1 VGSVQQDR
9 RKGTVGR
16 MTNSLDRIR
25 ILIVDDHPLLREG
38 IVSLVEKQAD
48 MLIVAEA
55 SNGKEAVQLFRQ
67 HIPDITL
74 MDLRLPGMDGIDA
87 MTSIVAQFPDAKVIV
102 LTTFSGDTQ
111 ILRALKAGARGYLL
125 KELMR
130 KELLDAIRTVQAG
143 RKRIPPEIAAQI
155 AEHASDTTLTR
166 REIEVLQLVA
176 CGNPNKLVADKL
188 SVTEDTI
195 KMHVKSILSKLGASD
210 RTHAV
215 TIAVKRGIM
224 EL

>member
-1 VGSVQQDR
+1 
-9 RKGTVGR
+9 
-16 MTNSLDRIR
+16 MTSSSDRIR

-38 IVSLVEKQAD
+38 VVSLVEKQVD

-55 SNGKEAVQLFRQ
+55 SNGKEALQLFQQ
-67 HIPDITL
+67 HLPDITL
-74 MDLRLPGMDGIDA
+74 MDLRMPGADGIDV
-87 MTSIVAQFPDAKVIV
+87 MTAILTEFPEAKIIL
-102 LTTFSGDTQ
+102 LTTFSGDAH

-125 KELMR
+125 KDLLR
-130 KELLDAIRTVQAG
+130 KELLEAIRTVQAG

-166 REIEVLQLVA
+166 RETEVLQLIA
-176 CGNPNKLVADKL
+176 SGNPNKLVADKL
-188 SVTEDTI
+188 FVTEDTI
-195 KMHVKSILSKLGASD
+195 KMHVKSILSKLGAND

-215 TIAVKRGIM
+215 AIAVKRGIM

>member
-1 VGSVQQDR
+1 
-9 RKGTVGR
+9 
-16 MTNSLDRIR
+16 MTNSPDRIR

-38 IVSLVEKQAD
+38 VVSLVEKQAD

-55 SNGKEAVQLFRQ
+55 SNGKEARQLFQQ

-74 MDLRLPGMDGIDA
+74 MDLRLPGIDGIDA
-87 MTSIVAQFPDAKVIV
+87 MTAILAEFPDAKIIV
-102 LTTFSGDTQ
+102 LTTFSGDAQ

-125 KELMR
+125 KDLLR
-130 KELLDAIRTVQAG
+130 KELLEAIRTVQAG
-143 RKRIPPEIAAQI
+143 RKRIPPEIASQI

-166 REIEVLQLVA
+166 REVEVLQWIA
-176 CGNPNKLVADKL
+176 SGNPNKLVADKL

-195 KMHVKSILSKLGASD
+195 KMHVKSILSKLGAND

-215 TIAVKRGIM
+215 AIAVKRGIM

>member
-1 VGSVQQDR
+1 
-9 RKGTVGR
+9 
-16 MTNSLDRIR
+16 MTNSPDQIR

-38 IVSLVEKQAD
+38 VASLVEKQAD

-55 SNGKEAVQLFRQ
+55 SNGKEALQLFQQ

-74 MDLRLPGMDGIDA
+74 MDLRLPGMDGVDA
-87 MTSIVAQFPDAKVIV
+87 MKAILGEFPDAKIIV
-102 LTTFSGDTQ
+102 LTTFSGDAQ
-111 ILRALKAGARGYLL
+111 IFRALKVGARAYLL
-125 KELMR
+125 KDLLR

-143 RKRIPPEIAAQI
+143 RKRIPPEIAANI

-166 REIEVLQLVA
+166 REIEVLQLIA
-176 CGNPNKLVADKL
+176 TGNPNKIVADKL

-195 KMHVKSILSKLGASD
+195 KMHVKSILSKLGAND

-215 TIAVKRGIM
+215 TIALKRGIM

>member
-1 VGSVQQDR
+1 
-9 RKGTVGR
+9 
-16 MTNSLDRIR
+16 MTDSPERIR

-38 IVSLVEKQAD
+38 VVSLVEKQAD

-55 SNGKEAVQLFRQ
+55 SNGKEAFQLFQQ

-87 MTSIVAQFPDAKVIV
+87 MTSILAEFPDAKIIV
-102 LTTFSGDTQ
+102 LTTFSGDAQ

-125 KELMR
+125 KDLLR
-130 KELLDAIRTVQAG
+130 KELLEAIRTVQAG
-143 RKRIPPEIAAQI
+143 RKRVPPEIAAQL
-155 AEHASDTTLTR
+155 AEHASDSTLTR
-166 REIEVLQLVA
+166 REIEVLQLIA
-176 CGNPNKLVADKL
+176 SGNPNKLVADKL

-195 KMHVKSILSKLGASD
+195 KMHVKSILSKLGAND

-215 TIAVKRGIM
+215 TIAVKRGI
-224 EL
+224 LDL

>member
-1 VGSVQQDR
+1 
-9 RKGTVGR
+9 
-16 MTNSLDRIR
+16 MTNSPERIR

-38 IVSLVEKQAD
+38 VVSLVEKQAD

-55 SNGKEAVQLFRQ
+55 SNGKEALQLFQR

-74 MDLRLPGMDGIDA
+74 MDLRLPGMDGVDA
-87 MTSIVAQFPDAKVIV
+87 MTAILAEFPNAKIIV
-102 LTTFSGDTQ
+102 LTTFSGDAQ

-125 KELMR
+125 KDLLR
-130 KELLDAIRTVQAG
+130 KELLEAIRTVQAG
-143 RKRIPPEIAAQI
+143 HKRIPPEIAGQI

-166 REIEVLQLVA
+166 REIEVLQLIA
-176 CGNPNKLVADKL
+176 AGNPNKLVADKL

-195 KMHVKSILSKLGASD
+195 KMHVKSILSKLGAND

-215 TIAVKRGIM
+215 TIALRRGIM

>member
-1 VGSVQQDR
+1 
-9 RKGTVGR
+9 

-38 IVSLVEKQAD
+38 VVSLVEKQTD

-55 SNGKEAVQLFRQ
+55 CNGNEGLQLFRQ
-67 HIPDITL
+67 HTPDITL

-87 MTSIVAQFPDAKVIV
+87 MTAILAEFPDAKIIV
-102 LTTFSGDTQ
+102 LTTFSGDAH

-125 KELMR
+125 KDLLR

-166 REIEVLQLVA
+166 RETEVLQLIA
-176 CGNPNKLVADKL
+176 SGNANKLVADKL
-188 SVTEDTI
+188 LVTEDTI
-195 KMHVKSILSKLGASD
+195 KMHVKSILSKLDAND

-215 TIAVKRGIM
+215 AIAVKRGIM

>member
-1 VGSVQQDR
+1 
-9 RKGTVGR
+9 
-16 MTNSLDRIR
+16 MTNSPDRIR

-38 IVSLVEKQAD
+38 VVSLVEKQAD

-55 SNGKEAVQLFRQ
+55 SNGKEARQLFQQ

-74 MDLRLPGMDGIDA
+74 MDLRLPGIDGIDA
-87 MTSIVAQFPDAKVIV
+87 MTAILAEFPDAKIIV
-102 LTTFSGDTQ
+102 LTTFSGDAQ

-125 KELMR
+125 KDLLR
-130 KELLDAIRTVQAG
+130 KELLEAIRTVQAG
-143 RKRIPPEIAAQI
+143 RKRIPPEIASQI

-166 REIEVLQLVA
+166 REVEVLQWIA
-176 CGNPNKLVADKL
+176 SGNPNKLVADKL

-195 KMHVKSILSKLGASD
+195 KMHVKSILSKLGAND

-215 TIAVKRGIM
+215 AIAV
-224 EL
+224 

>member
-1 VGSVQQDR
+1 
-9 RKGTVGR
+9 

-38 IVSLVEKQAD
+38 VVSLVEKQAD

-55 SNGKEAVQLFRQ
+55 SNGNEGLQLFRQ
-67 HIPDITL
+67 HTPDITL

-87 MTSIVAQFPDAKVIV
+87 MTAILAEFPDAKIIV
-102 LTTFSGDTQ
+102 LTTFSGDAH

-125 KELMR
+125 KDLLR

-166 REIEVLQLVA
+166 RETEVLQLIA
-176 CGNPNKLVADKL
+176 SGNANKLVADKL
-188 SVTEDTI
+188 LVTEDTI
-195 KMHVKSILSKLGASD
+195 KMHVKSILSKLDAND

-215 TIAVKRGIM
+215 AIAVKRGIM

>member
-1 VGSVQQDR
+1 
-9 RKGTVGR
+9 
-16 MTNSLDRIR
+16 MTNLPDRIR

-55 SNGKEAVQLFRQ
+55 SNGNEALQLFRQ
-67 HIPDITL
+67 HIPDVTL
-74 MDLRLPGMDGIDA
+74 MDLRLPGIDGIDA
-87 MTSIVAQFPDAKVIV
+87 MTSIVAEFPDAKIIV

-125 KELMR
+125 KELLR

-143 RKRIPPEIAAQI
+143 RKRIPPEIAAKI

-176 CGNPNKLVADKL
+176 SGNPNKLVADKL

-195 KMHVKSILSKLGASD
+195 KMHVKSILSKLGAND

>member
-1 VGSVQQDR
+1 
-9 RKGTVGR
+9 
-16 MTNSLDRIR
+16 MTNSPDQIR

-38 IVSLVEKQAD
+38 VVSLVEKQAD
-48 MLIVAEA
+48 MLVVAEA
-55 SNGKEAVQLFRQ
+55 SNGKEALQLFQQ

-87 MTSIVAQFPDAKVIV
+87 MTTILAGFPDAKIIV
-102 LTTFSGDTQ
+102 LTTFSGDAQ

-125 KELMR
+125 KDTLR
-130 KELLDAIRTVQAG
+130 KELLEAIRTVQAG
-143 RKRIPPEIAAQI
+143 RKRIPSEIAAQI

-166 REIEVLQLVA
+166 RETEVLQLIA
-176 CGNPNKLVADKL
+176 SGNPNKLVADKL

-195 KMHVKSILSKLGASD
+195 KMHVKSILSKLGAND

-215 TIAVKRGIM
+215 TIAIKRGIM